1 MAGDAGQSAWN
12 AVMQTWRRLLVASR
26 GRRGLP
32 LAFLLLTLCLFA
44 PQAVLPAR
52 VADWFIVV
60 DITQSMN
67 VRDYSL
73 GGKNISRLEFAKTAI
88 RESLRDLP
96 CGSRISLGLF
106 TERDTLPV
114 TRPLEVCSHYA
125 ALDQIVARMDW
136 RMAWAADS
144 FIAHGLY
151 SAIEQSARLGAETR
165 LMFITDGNQAPPA
178 DPRYMPVFSGKPG
191 AVRGAILGSG
201 KPTLSAIPKLDA
213 HDEIGGYW
221 TQEEAQQYGNFGMA
235 ETLSVLAMEQG
246 QHDRNAGH
254 GPGNAL
260 LTSAHMSKLDETNL
274 RRLSAVTGLSY
285 ARLDDFQS
293 IKRAMLEPGMR
304 TWRSTLTDLRPWL
317 GAPALLFILLFF
329 IPPAWQTRPAEILYF
344 LNPKRR
350 TA

>member
-12 AVMQTWRRLLVASR
+12 AVMRMGQRLLAATH
-26 GRRGLP
+26 GRRGLS
-32 LAFLLLTLCLFA
+32 LAFMLLTICLFA
-44 PQAVLPAR
+44 PHAILPTR

-67 VRDYSL
+67 VRDYRL
-73 GGKNISRLEFAKTAI
+73 DGKNVSRLEYAKKAI

-106 TERDTLPV
+106 TERDTLPI
-114 TRPLEVCSHYA
+114 TRPLEVCSHYS

-144 FIAHGLY
+144 FITHGLY
-151 SAIEQSARLGAETR
+151 SAIEQSARQGGETR

-178 DPRYMPVFSGKPG
+178 DPRYMPTFSGKPG

-201 KPTLSAIPKLDA
+201 KPALSAIPKLDA

-221 TQEEAQQYGNFGMA
+221 KQEEAQQYGNFGMA

-260 LTSAHMSKLDETNL
+260 LSSAHLSRLDEANL
-274 RRLSAVTGLSY
+274 QRLSAITGLRY
-285 ARLDDFQS
+285 AHLGNQDGM
-293 IKRAMLEPGMR
+293 KKAMLDHDMVF
-304 TWRSTLTDLRPWL
+304 WRAARTDLRPFL
-317 GAPALLFILLFF
+317 GLPAMLLVLAFF
-329 IPPAWQTRPAEILYF
+329 LPQAVVMRLRSYLSNWR
-344 LNPKRR
+344 KK
-350 TA
+350 